1 MFRGD
6 GSLSLPCGEGPPA
19 LGTAHRNRSLK
30 TPLAAERAHA
40 GVLGWRGW
48 PRQCRGGRITAVC
61 RLPAVAATLS
71 ESAPRS
77 LLLQTPTLPAHPT
90 PFPQRPADAT
100 GRGRA
105 GARLPGPSTYTLRDS
120 HGPQSGSCLRA
131 TPLSAT
137 GAGRWVPPSV
147 SPCASACCC
156 LPQLRL
162 QTRSSRAPGARAAC
176 GWQVQRYCQRPLAQ
190 RSTATSHRAHLA
202 GRMLVRGRESALR
215 CACLDLTDTLWPR
228 SACLDLE
235 DCGLDRR
242 GS

>member
-1 MFRGD
+1 MESRCR
-6 GSLSLPCGEGPPA
+6 S
-19 LGTAHRNRSLK
+19 LGTAL
-30 TPLAAERAHA
+30 
-40 GVLGWRGW
+40 GVAL
-48 PRQCRGGRITAVC
+48 
-61 RLPAVAATLS
+61 LPA
-71 ESAPRS
+71 P
-77 LLLQTPTLPAHPT
+77 QTPHRAPHQAPHQT
-90 PFPQRPADAT
+90 PHLTRDVTSNHASKVPCAMHARASVRLGHMRVHRRLGRTTFPQRPAEAT

-105 GARLPGPSTYTLRDS
+105 GARLPGRRTYMLRDS

-147 SPCASACCC
+147 SPCASACRC

-176 GWQVQRYCQRPLAQ
+176 GWQSQWYCQRPLAQ

-215 CACLDLTDTLWPR
+215 CACLDLTDT
-228 SACLDLE
+228 
-235 DCGLDRR
+235 
-242 GS
+242 

>member
-1 MFRGD
+1 MIGIT
-6 GSLSLPCGEGPPA
+6 LSLTWYGPWCGASTGAPDATPGATPGAAPDATPDARRDLEPRIQIPCA
-19 LGTAHRNRSLK
+19 MHARASVRLGHMRVHRR
-30 TPLAAERAHA
+30 
-40 GVLGWRGW
+40 LGR
-48 PRQCRGGRITAVC
+48 T
-61 RLPAVAATLS
+61 T
-71 ESAPRS
+71 
-77 LLLQTPTLPAHPT
+77 
-90 PFPQRPADAT
+90 FPQRPAEAT

-105 GARLPGPSTYTLRDS
+105 GARLPGRRTYMLRDS

-147 SPCASACCC
+147 SPCASACRC

-162 QTRSSRAPGARAAC
+162 QTRSSRAPGAHAAC

-215 CACLDLTDTLWPR
+215 CACLDLTDT
-228 SACLDLE
+228 
-235 DCGLDRR
+235 
-242 GS
+242 